1 MPTEANPPRKR
12 PPSPQNWKRFDAW
25 NSASTGHQKHR
36 AAYAGSVSW
45 RDTRS
50 LKLERQLQ
58 IGDCLREE
66 DHHANSA
73 RALAF
78 DGIRASQSDHEEK
91 AEGEKG
97 ITEDTSKDKSVEGPG
112 EWKWVAD
119 AEAKRAHM
127 GVKDIRSFMGVSKRK
142 AGEELLR
149 TEKKK
154 MAPSHH
160 TNRSDTRDEH
170 RNANRNTDS
179 KSGPLIETAPKI
191 LPSSLPPSTKPSMDD
206 QMNSASKAIS
216 TSTSEHV
223 PKIFAGITIFLNG
236 STLPLISDHRL
247 KQLLVKHGAQISI
260 FMARKTVSHMIVG
273 QPNTG
278 SEAAIGA
285 GGGLSARKL
294 QQEIARGGWKGVKI
308 ISVEWALES
317 IKAGKRLA
325 ESRFAVLNVAQK
337 GQKSVAGMFGAQ

>member
-1 MPTEANPPRKR
+1 MPTETKPPRKR

-25 NSASTGHQKHR
+25 SSASTGHQKHR

-66 DHHANSA
+66 DHANSA
-73 RALAF
+73 QTLAF
-78 DGIRASQSDHEEK
+78 DGICALQSVHEGNLEDEK
-91 AEGEKG
+91 SPAED
-97 ITEDTSKDKSVEGPG
+97 ILKDKSVEGPG
-112 EWKWVAD
+112 EWKWVTD

-142 AGEELLR
+142 AGDELVR
-149 TEKKK
+149 AEKKK
-154 MAPSHH
+154 TTPSHH
-160 TNRSDTRDEH
+160 VNRLDTHRDGH
-170 RNANRNTDS
+170 RNTDRYS
-179 KSGPLIETAPKI
+179 DSRSGPLIETAPKI
-191 LPSSLPPSTKPSMDD
+191 LPSTLPPSIKPSLDD
-206 QMNSASKAIS
+206 QMNSASSAIS
-216 TSTSEHV
+216 ISTSEHV
-223 PKIFAGITIFLNG
+223 PKIFAGITVFLNG
-236 STLPLISDHRL
+236 STLPLISDHKL

-278 SEAAIGA
+278 SEAAHGA

-317 IKAGKRLA
+317 INAGKRLA
-325 ESRFAVLNVAQK
+325 EFRFAVLNVAQK
-337 GQKSVAGMFGAQ
+337 GQKSVAGMLGFQ